1 MSARVLH
8 IAFNQAR
15 KLPPLI
21 AELRF
26 LARDFEQVLLLP
38 DYDQDHAYLERALP
52 GVRIVYLPLRS
63 RERSAAQTPLRKLW
77 RFAEFTL
84 RAVSAV
90 RGEAR
95 DILVG
100 HDMPAMLPLLPWLL
114 RRGVPVVYNAHELWS
129 EAAEENAPFRS
140 AWRRLEHMVCRR
152 ADRVVVPEP
161 NRADIV
167 HHEYGAPQLPVVVRN
182 IPPDPPPHAAS
193 TLLRDRFGLDADAV
207 IVLYQ
212 GLFAPTRCLLP
223 LLAAFRQLPAH
234 YHCVLAGEGDPAYT
248 ARVLDEAKELDGR
261 VHRLPW
267 TPPDELRNVTASADV
282 GVLLYSREGRNN
294 IYAAPNKLYEYL
306 FAGLP
311 LVSSDFPGLQSLIEE
326 GGYGACAEPE
336 DAQSIAEAIKRAAAL
351 PSGKLLA
358 ARARAAFRWE
368 DEVWRLADLY
378 RTLLRRPHAQ

>member
-1 MSARVLH
+1 VSARVLH

-15 KLPPLI
+15 KLPPLM
-21 AELRF
+21 AELRS
-26 LARDFEQVLLLP
+26 LGKDHDQVLLLP
-38 DYDQDHAYLERALP
+38 DYDQDHAYLARALP

-77 RFAEFTL
+77 RFAEFTV
-84 RAVSAV
+84 RAAAAV
-90 RGEAR
+90 RRETC

-114 RRGVPVVYNAHELWS
+114 RRRIPAIYNAHELWS
-129 EAAEENAPFRS
+129 EAAEDNAPLRG
-140 AWRRLEHMVCRR
+140 AWRRLEHLVCRR
-152 ADRVVVPEP
+152 AARVVVPES

-167 HHEYGAPQLPVVVRN
+167 HREYGAPRLPVIVRN
-182 IPPDPPPHAAS
+182 IPPDPPPYAAS
-193 TLLRDRFGLDADAV
+193 TLLRERFSLDDDAV

-223 LLAAFRQLPAH
+223 LLDAFRHLPAR
-234 YHCVLAGEGDPAYT
+234 YHCVLAGEGDPDYT
-248 ARVLDEAKELDGR
+248 AGVLRQAETLDGR

-267 TPPDELRNVTASADV
+267 TPPEELRSVTASADV
-282 GVLLYSREGRNN
+282 GVLLYSRDGRNN
-294 IYAAPNKLYEYL
+294 IYAAPNKLYEYI

-311 LVSSDFPGLQSLIEE
+311 LVSSSFPGLQSVIEQ

-336 DAQSIAEAIKRAAAL
+336 DAQSIAAAIVKAAAL

-358 ARARAAFRWE
+358 ARARAEFRWE
-368 DEVWRLADLY
+368 DEVWRLGDLY
-378 RTLLRRPHAQ
+378 RELLRRPHAQ